1 MPRQAL
7 QISAEDGLEHDL
19 ERQFAG
25 VARDVDRFAAR
36 GQRRPAFGVFFV
48 DLVDQKAELIDHAP
62 VKGGLHHA
70 SLPAPERPFAG
81 HDAVTEKDLDPID
94 TLALGV
100 VAVIGEEHALDVI
113 GMIDDVVE
121 YAAAR
126 REYAV
131 DVAEPPEIVLQA
143 RKRFLA
149 AADIEA
155 FSRSRRNRYGL
166 HAGIVT

>member
-1 MPRQAL
+1 
-7 QISAEDGLEHDL
+7 
-19 ERQFAG
+19 
-25 VARDVDRFAAR
+25 
-36 GQRRPAFGVFFV
+36 
-48 DLVDQKAELIDHAP
+48 LIDHAS

-70 SLPAPERPFAG
+70 SLPAPEGAFAG
-81 HDAVTEKDLDPID
+81 HDAVTEKDLDSVD
-94 TLALGV
+94 TLTLGV
-100 VAVIGEEHALDVI
+100 VAVIGQEHALDVI

-126 REYAV
+126 CEYAV
-131 DVAEPPEIVLQA
+131 DIAEPAEIVLQA
-143 RKRFLA
+143 LERFLA